1 MTPNFFCAPPI
12 FVVPRNFFVKT
23 IKTKIMSLK
32 MFVPSQIL
40 KPDYGPV
47 FSKHIDHFK
56 VDYFPC
62 TQNYRKSGA
71 V

>member
-1 MTPNFFCAPPI
+1 
-12 FVVPRNFFVKT
+12 
-23 IKTKIMSLK
+23 

-62 TQNYRKSGA
+62 TQNHRKSGA